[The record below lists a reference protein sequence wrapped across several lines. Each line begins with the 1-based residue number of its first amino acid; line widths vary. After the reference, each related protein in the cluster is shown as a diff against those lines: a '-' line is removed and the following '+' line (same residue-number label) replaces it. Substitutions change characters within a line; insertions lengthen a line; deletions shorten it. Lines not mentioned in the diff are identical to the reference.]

1 MIKSNAKLHL
11 HKFWVGFDA
20 VFIRKRKGGNWFK
33 EEILLGNPLSRKWP
47 VGSIFDRGEGV
58 GEGG

>member
-11 HKFWVGFDA
+11 HKCWVGFDA

-33 EEILLGNPLSRKWP
+33 EEILLGSPLSL
-47 VGSIFDRGEGV
+47 SCLQI
-58 GEGG
+58 

>member
-11 HKFWVGFDA
+11 RKFWVGFDA

-33 EEILLGNPLSRKWP
+33 EEILLGSPLSR
-47 VGSIFDRGEGV
+47 SCLQI
-58 GEGG
+58 

>member
-33 EEILLGNPLSRKWP
+33 EEILLGNPLSR
-47 VGSIFDRGEGV
+47 SCLQI
-58 GEGG
+58 

>member
-20 VFIRKRKGGNWFK
+20 VFIRKRKGGNWCK
-33 EEILLGNPLSRKWP
+33 EEILLALLVLLAVVVFKFSWYA
-47 VGSIFDRGEGV
+47 
-58 GEGG
+58 